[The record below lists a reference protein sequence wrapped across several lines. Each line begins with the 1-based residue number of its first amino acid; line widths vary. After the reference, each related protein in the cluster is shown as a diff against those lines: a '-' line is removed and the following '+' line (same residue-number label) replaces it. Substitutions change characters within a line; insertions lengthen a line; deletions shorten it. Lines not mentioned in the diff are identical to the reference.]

1 MEGLT
6 YTQAAN
12 HLMATVS
19 EIPEYHMMHKA
30 SSAGTTQIHGGGG
43 GTAHKQL
50 GKKTNPPKNGIYM
63 PDGTIF
69 TGFCPNWKEL
79 DNKRKATSARHC
91 SNTQSMI
98 L

>member
-30 SSAGTTQIHGGGG
+30 SSAGSTQIHGGGG
-43 GTAHKQL
+43 GTAH
-50 GKKTNPPKNGIYM
+50 TSS
-63 PDGTIF
+63 
-69 TGFCPNWKEL
+69 WA
-79 DNKRKATSARHC
+79 RKLMHRKMASTCQMAPFLLVSARTGK
-91 SNTQSMI
+91 N
-98 L
+98 